1 MKRIGAESRHRVDL
15 TLNGREAGGWAE
27 PRMLLSDFLR
37 HELGATGTH
46 VGCEHGVCGACTVRL
61 DGAPVRACLTLAV
74 QAEGRRVD
82 TVEGLA
88 PEGELNELQ
97 KAFPPPSC
105 SPVRLLHAWHFDV
118 PRRLSGNKTRAGRR
132 GDPRAAQRPSLPLHG
147 LFRDCGCCARGG
159 RRRGGA
165 RMTDLGRVLIA
176 AAERNLHALAVVD
189 GERRFDYGAWL
200 DTVSRV
206 AGGIGTLGLRPGDR
220 LAVIMQNR
228 WEMAALHWACQLAGV
243 VVVPLNWRSNA
254 GELDYFLTD
263 SGAAALAFDESAAA
277 AVADSAG
284 AARLRRI
291 GVGATSEGTAPF
303 ADLLAAPAEATPRAG
318 EDDLSLMLYTSG
330 TTGRGKGVPRTHRAE
345 RAAALAHIAQN
356 CYRTGERTL
365 GVMPLYH
372 TMGVRSLLAMA
383 PVGGAF
389 VCQPRFDADGA
400 LRLIEAERITALY
413 LVPTLYYDLLG
424 SPGFARADISSVR
437 KLGFAGAPMAE
448 GLLRRV
454 EDAFRPELF
463 VNHYGSSEIYTFTID
478 RDAAAKPG
486 SAGKAGI
493 NQRIRVVE
501 IGAGDPDRT
510 VPAGTEGEVIAS
522 LESDEAFAGYW
533 QRPDADARALKQGW
547 YFTGDVGYCD
557 ADGDLFVTGRVDDMI
572 ITGGENVLPAEIESV
587 LSVHPAVAEAAVAGL
602 ADERWGQKVAA
613 FVVRGGPLDVAGL
626 DAHCRA
632 SALADFKRP
641 RTYVFVRAIPKSPVG
656 KVLRRLLIA
665 GAYEEDDDAAGA
677 EAGGGRGA

>member
-1 MKRIGAESRHRVDL
+1 
-15 TLNGREAGGWAE
+15 
-27 PRMLLSDFLR
+27 
-37 HELGATGTH
+37 
-46 VGCEHGVCGACTVRL
+46 
-61 DGAPVRACLTLAV
+61 
-74 QAEGRRVD
+74 
-82 TVEGLA
+82 
-88 PEGELNELQ
+88 
-97 KAFPPPSC
+97 
-105 SPVRLLHAWHFDV
+105 
-118 PRRLSGNKTRAGRR
+118 
-132 GDPRAAQRPSLPLHG
+132 
-147 LFRDCGCCARGG
+147 
-159 RRRGGA
+159 
-165 RMTDLGRVLIA
+165 MTDLGRVLIA
-176 AAERNLHALAVVD
+176 AAERTPRALAVVD
-189 GERRFDYGAWL
+189 GERRFDYAAWL
-200 DTVSRV
+200 DTVARV
-206 AGGIGTLGLRPGDR
+206 AGGLGGLGLRPGDR
-220 LAVIMQNR
+220 LAVVMQNR

-243 VVVPLNWRSNA
+243 AAVPLNWRSTA
-254 GELDYFLTD
+254 DELDYFLAD
-263 SGAAALAFDESAAA
+263 SGAAALAFDGSATA
-277 AVADSAG
+277 AVAGSSCAANLRCVSVGDAPGG
-284 AARLRRI
+284 AAAF
-291 GVGATSEGTAPF
+291 G
-303 ADLLAAPAEATPRAG
+303 DLLAAPADGTPRASEG
-318 EDDLSLMLYTSG
+318 DLSLMLYTSG

-345 RAAALAHIAQN
+345 RAAALAHVAQN

-389 VCQPRFDADGA
+389 ACQPRFEAAGA
-400 LRLIEAERITALY
+400 LRLIEAERLTCLY
-413 LVPTLYYDLLG
+413 LVPTLYFDLLE
-424 SPGFARADISSVR
+424 SPRFADADVSSVR

-454 EDAFRPELF
+454 ESAFRPELF

-478 RDAAAKPG
+478 QNAAAKPG

-501 IGAGDPDRT
+501 IGAGDPERT
-510 VPAGTEGEVIAS
+510 VPSGTEGEVIAS
-522 LESDEAFAGYW
+522 LESEEAFAGYW
-533 QRPDADARALKQGW
+533 QRPDADARALKRGW

-613 FVVRGGPLDVAGL
+613 FVVRGGPVDAAAL

-641 RTYVFVRAIPKSPVG
+641 RAYVFVRAIPKSPVG

-665 GAYEEDDDAAGA
+665 GEYEEDRKC
-677 EAGGGRGA
+677 GGGRTA

>member
-1 MKRIGAESRHRVDL
+1 
-15 TLNGREAGGWAE
+15 
-27 PRMLLSDFLR
+27 
-37 HELGATGTH
+37 
-46 VGCEHGVCGACTVRL
+46 
-61 DGAPVRACLTLAV
+61 
-74 QAEGRRVD
+74 
-82 TVEGLA
+82 
-88 PEGELNELQ
+88 
-97 KAFPPPSC
+97 
-105 SPVRLLHAWHFDV
+105 
-118 PRRLSGNKTRAGRR
+118 
-132 GDPRAAQRPSLPLHG
+132 
-147 LFRDCGCCARGG
+147 
-159 RRRGGA
+159 
-165 RMTDLGRVLIA
+165 MTDLGRVLIA
-176 AAERNLHALAVVD
+176 AAERTPHALAVVD
-189 GERRFDYGAWL
+189 GERRFDYAAWL
-200 DTVSRV
+200 DTVARV
-206 AGGIGTLGLRPGDR
+206 AGGLGGLGLRPGDR
-220 LAVIMQNR
+220 LAVVMQNR

-243 VVVPLNWRSNA
+243 VVVPLNWRSTA
-254 GELDYFLTD
+254 DELDYFLTD
-263 SGAAALAFDESAAA
+263 SGAAALVFDGSATA
-277 AVADSAG
+277 AVAGSAC
-284 AARLRRI
+284 AASASPRGRGRKARRYARFRRPA
-291 GVGATSEGTAPF
+291 GGTGGGRA
-303 ADLLAAPAEATPRAG
+303 PRAS

-330 TTGRGKGVPRTHRAE
+330 TTGRGKGVPRSHRAE
-345 RAAALAHIAQN
+345 RAAALAHVAQN

-389 VCQPRFDADGA
+389 VCQHRFEAQGA
-400 LRLIEAERITALY
+400 LRLIQAERITALY
-413 LVPTLYYDLLG
+413 LVPTLYYDLLA
-424 SPGFARADISSVR
+424 SPRFAGADISSVR

-454 EDAFRPELF
+454 ESAFRPALF

-478 RDAAAKPG
+478 QNAAAKPG

-501 IGAGDPDRT
+501 IGAGDPGRT

-522 LESDEAFAGYW
+522 LESEEAFAGYW
-533 QRPDADARALKQGW
+533 QRPDADAKALKRGW

-613 FVVRGGPLDVAGL
+613 FVVRSGPVDAASL

-632 SALADFKRP
+632 STLAGFKRP
-641 RTYVFVRAIPKSPVG
+641 RAYVFVRAIPKSPVG

-665 GAYEEDDDAAGA
+665 GDYEEDQ
-677 EAGGGRGA
+677 ECGGGRAA

>member
-1 MKRIGAESRHRVDL
+1 
-15 TLNGREAGGWAE
+15 
-27 PRMLLSDFLR
+27 
-37 HELGATGTH
+37 
-46 VGCEHGVCGACTVRL
+46 
-61 DGAPVRACLTLAV
+61 
-74 QAEGRRVD
+74 
-82 TVEGLA
+82 
-88 PEGELNELQ
+88 
-97 KAFPPPSC
+97 
-105 SPVRLLHAWHFDV
+105 
-118 PRRLSGNKTRAGRR
+118 
-132 GDPRAAQRPSLPLHG
+132 
-147 LFRDCGCCARGG
+147 
-159 RRRGGA
+159 
-165 RMTDLGRVLIA
+165 MTDLGRVLIA
-176 AAERNLHALAVVD
+176 AAERNPHALAVVD
-189 GERRFDYGAWL
+189 GERRFDYAAWL
-200 DTVSRV
+200 DTASRV
-206 AGGIGTLGLRPGDR
+206 AAGLGGLGLQPGDR

-228 WEMAALHWACQLAGV
+228 WEMAALHWACQLAGI
-243 VVVPLNWRSNA
+243 VVVPLNWRSSA
-254 GELDYFLTD
+254 EELDYFLTD
-263 SGAAALAFDESAAA
+263 SGAVALAFDGSATA
-277 AVADSAG
+277 AVAGSACAAQLRCVRVGDAPEG
-284 AARLRRI
+284 A
-291 GVGATSEGTAPF
+291 GDFG
-303 ADLLAAPAEATPRAG
+303 DLLAAPAEAAPRAS

-383 PVGGAF
+383 PLGGAF
-389 VCQPRFDADGA
+389 VCQPRFEAAEA

-424 SPGFARADISSVR
+424 NPQFARADTSSVR

-454 EDAFRPELF
+454 ESAFRPELF

-478 RDAAAKPG
+478 QNAAAKPG
-486 SAGKAGI
+486 SAGRAGI

-510 VPAGTEGEVIAS
+510 VAAGTEGEVIAS

-533 QRPDADARALKQGW
+533 QRPDADAKALKRGW

-557 ADGDLFVTGRVDDMI
+557 DDGDLFVTGRVDDMI
-572 ITGGENVLPAEIESV
+572 ITGGENVLPAEIEGV
-587 LSVHPAVAEAAVAGL
+587 LSIHPAVTEAAVAGL

-613 FVVRGGPLDVAGL
+613 FVVRGGPVDAAAL

-632 SALADFKRP
+632 SVLADFKRP

-665 GAYEEDDDAAGA
+665 GAYEKDDGGAGA
-677 EAGGGRGA
+677 EAGCGRSA

>member
-1 MKRIGAESRHRVDL
+1 
-15 TLNGREAGGWAE
+15 
-27 PRMLLSDFLR
+27 
-37 HELGATGTH
+37 
-46 VGCEHGVCGACTVRL
+46 
-61 DGAPVRACLTLAV
+61 
-74 QAEGRRVD
+74 
-82 TVEGLA
+82 
-88 PEGELNELQ
+88 
-97 KAFPPPSC
+97 
-105 SPVRLLHAWHFDV
+105 
-118 PRRLSGNKTRAGRR
+118 
-132 GDPRAAQRPSLPLHG
+132 
-147 LFRDCGCCARGG
+147 
-159 RRRGGA
+159 
-165 RMTDLGRVLIA
+165 MTDLGRVLIA
-176 AAERNLHALAVVD
+176 AAERNPHALAVVD
-189 GERRFDYGAWL
+189 GKRRFDYAAWL
-200 DTVSRV
+200 DIAARV
-206 AGGIGTLGLRPGDR
+206 AAGLGGLGLQPGDR

-228 WEMAALHWACQLAGV
+228 WEMAALHWACQLAGI

-254 GELDYFLTD
+254 DELDYFLSD
-263 SGAAALAFDESAAA
+263 SDAAALAFDESATA
-277 AVADSAG
+277 AVSG
-284 AARLRRI
+284 SRLAARLRCVR
-291 GVGATSEGTAPF
+291 VGDAPEGAVDF
-303 ADLLAAPAEATPRAG
+303 GNLLAAAAEATPRAG

-356 CYRTGERTL
+356 CYRAGERTL

-383 PVGGAF
+383 PLGGAF
-389 VCQPRFDADGA
+389 VCQPRFEAAEA

-424 SPGFARADISSVR
+424 NPQFARTDISSVR

-454 EDAFRPELF
+454 ERAFRPELF

-478 RDAAAKPG
+478 QNAAAKPG

-510 VPAGTEGEVIAS
+510 VAAGMEGEVIAS

-533 QRPDADARALKQGW
+533 QRPDADAKALKRGW

-557 ADGDLFVTGRVDDMI
+557 DAGDLFVTGRVDDMI
-572 ITGGENVLPAEIESV
+572 VTGGENVLPAEIESV

-613 FVVRGGPLDVAGL
+613 FVVRGGPVDGAAL

-632 SALADFKRP
+632 SVLADFKRP
-641 RTYVFVRAIPKSPVG
+641 RAYVFVRAIPKSPVG

-665 GAYEEDDDAAGA
+665 GAYEEDDGGAGA
-677 EAGGGRGA
+677 EAGCGRSA